1 MLILVKKKAF
11 SQRSSSFLLD
21 FFERDKYNKL
31 TDSRLIMKINIK
43 GKDVEL
49 HYSFRALMIYE
60 EILGESFTEPKSF
73 KEIMIF
79 FYSIVLASTKEKDIL
94 FDDFVDWLDSSPDV
108 FKKFVDWLK
117 QVFEQQA
124 FLMKGRNEKI
134 AKKAKKILD
143 SSEGDSEKND

>member
-1 MLILVKKKAF
+1 
-11 SQRSSSFLLD
+11 
-21 FFERDKYNKL
+21 
-31 TDSRLIMKINIK
+31 MKINIK
-43 GKDVEL
+43 GKEVEL

-94 FDDFVDWLDSSPDV
+94 FDDFVDWLDSSPEV
-108 FKKFVDWLK
+108 FKEFVEWLK

-143 SSEGDSEKND
+143 NSGEDSEKND

>member
-1 MLILVKKKAF
+1 M
-11 SQRSSSFLLD
+11 RSSSFLLD
-21 FFERDKYNKL
+21 FFVEDKYNKL

-43 GKDVEL
+43 GKEVEL

-94 FDDFVDWLDSSPDV
+94 FDDFVDWLDSSPEV
-108 FKKFVDWLK
+108 FKEFVEWLR

-134 AKKAKKILD
+134 AKKAKKIVDTL
-143 SSEGDSEKND
+143 EEDSEKND

>member
-1 MLILVKKKAF
+1 M
-11 SQRSSSFLLD
+11 RSSSFLLD

-31 TDSRLIMKINIK
+31 TVSRLIMKINIK
-43 GKDVEL
+43 GKEVEL

-94 FDDFVDWLDSSPDV
+94 FDDFVDWLDSSPEV
-108 FKKFVDWLK
+108 FKEFVEWLK

-124 FLMKGRNEKI
+124 FLMKGRNEKV

-143 SSEGDSEKND
+143 TLEEDSEKND